1 MGNEPQRAHAGQPYL
16 GHPLWPEAPPFHHD
30 GCTPGRML
38 VNHALDRGPH
48 GVVLQADVCYEC
60 VWRAR
65 GIVFAVVVRR
75 HGVQMGMRVFGG
87 DGAHGLPK
95 VIRGET
101 AIAELG
107 SEPVG
112 NRRFARH
119 RCTTNKNDTWVTHT
133 ALRAKRA
140 EGSHAGA
147 STSSAR

>member
-1 MGNEPQRAHAGQPYL
+1 
-16 GHPLWPEAPPFHHD
+16 
-30 GCTPGRML
+30 
-38 VNHALDRGPH
+38 
-48 GVVLQADVCYEC
+48 
-60 VWRAR
+60 
-65 GIVFAVVVRR
+65 
-75 HGVQMGMRVFGG
+75 MGMRVFGG

-95 VIRGET
+95 VIRRET
-101 AIAELG
+101 AIAETG

-147 STSSAR
+147 STSSARHPTRGPAAAGSMSVADARGSRLQRCVSQVSSLTHELLLLDSPSLCITLQPTRGLEGWMG